1 MKNSIYTAVL
11 LLSMGIALMACE
23 RESSDEIITH
33 NTTPE
38 LEAQGQYDGT
48 WTRTIQG
55 DTLVVTAPGSIVLE
69 PDTLNAYVGRVTF
82 VSEEFDLNK
91 SSIANIVYADKGF
104 VYYNNNATNEMGTP
118 FYGRIDGDSVNI
130 ASFELRIRVGRK
142 FQYCNFSF
150 EGPKTGPTL

>member
-23 RESSDEIITH
+23 RESADEIVIH
-33 NTTPE
+33 DTTPE
-38 LEAQGQYDGT
+38 LEAEGQYVGV

-55 DTLVVTAPGSIVLE
+55 DTVEVTAPGSIVLE
-69 PDTLNAYVGRVTF
+69 ADTLYVGRVTF

-91 SSIANIVYADKGF
+91 SSKANIAYAGKGF
-104 VYYNNNATNEMGTP
+104 IYYNNNETNELGTP

-142 FQYCNFSF
+142 FQYCSFHF
-150 EGPKTGPTL
+150 EGPKTRPTP